1 MGLAMTISKNRAIL
15 SFAACGALVSVLSTS
30 AMAAPINNPL
40 DPALAGATVQDFESA
55 APGHFV
61 TQTYGGLTVTA
72 VNTAEVPAAAFDI
85 AGDFNGGYN
94 TRGLLHISNLGTEFE
109 ALRFDFSTPTS
120 AFGFLFGA
128 SDATWILNAYNSSN
142 TLLDS
147 RSVPAV
153 FSSNAGDFFGL
164 GGLSGASYAT
174 LTQQFDGIYAN
185 GGVDFVFVD
194 NFTFVGGAITVPVPE
209 PLTISI
215 FAAGLAGAAA
225 MRRRRK
231 AA

>member
-1 MGLAMTISKNRAIL
+1 MTIFQNRVL
-15 SFAACGALVSVLSTS
+15 LGLAACGALVSLLSTS
-30 AMAAPINNPL
+30 AIAAPINNPL

-55 APGHFV
+55 TQGNFV
-61 TQTYGGLTVTA
+61 TQTYGGLTITA
-72 VNTAEVPAAAFDI
+72 VNTAGVPAATFNI
-85 AGDFNGGYN
+85 ANDFAGQYN
-94 TRGLLHISNLGTEFE
+94 TRGLLHVSNLGSEFQE
-109 ALRFDFSTPTS
+109 LRFDFSTPTS

-147 RSVPAV
+147 LSVPAV
-153 FSSNAGDFFGL
+153 FASNAGDFFGL

-185 GGVDFVFVD
+185 GGVDYVFVD
-194 NFTFVGGAITVPVPE
+194 NFAFVGGAITVPVPE

-215 FAAGLAGAAA
+215 FAAGVVGAAA

-231 AA
+231 TA